1 MSNIVVHLVNGEKFI
16 IDSATLTNI
25 TTEYDMDTMLSNTEP
40 FIKFNMRDGRTKVI
54 IKSQV
59 AVVDY
64 KLPKRKE
71 V

>member
-1 MSNIVVHLVNGEKFI
+1 MNNIVVHLVNGEKFI
-16 IDSATLTNI
+16 IDASSLTNI
-25 TTEYDMDTMLSNTEP
+25 TTEYDMDSMLSNAEP
-40 FIKFNMRDGRTKVI
+40 FIKFNIKDGRTKVI

-59 AVVDY
+59 AVIDY